1 MRFAWPRPASSPQAD
16 CRSHYYSLRSR
27 EVGRHSLSLGRRQ
40 DDRKGE
46 SYVPGVAG

>member
-16 CRSHYYSLRSR
+16 WRSHYYSLRSR
-27 EVGRHSLSLGRRQ
+27 EAGRHSLSLGRRQ